1 MRIEPERLVCA
12 YHRAHQQQ
20 RPSRPEAWDAFPWLL
35 PPPTFEALLPPLRT
49 IYETENSYDPAREL
63 QSVTPEDVRP
73 GYEMGTL
80 KKVMKTVD
88 TVYDSLE
95 IGHDV
100 KEATDEYV
108 PWGRV
113 LAVFHHYGRREPI
126 LYALSD
132 GACKGV
138 AASVT
143 VQTRAASVP
152 VGDCSACGTE
162 QTAAWLVWLLRR
174 LYGAATPLTVRPRA
188 VEEAIEVAD
197 AWRLIRRGGSGE
209 WGMAITDAGK
219 IWLLAHCRE
228 QGEELDHTAAERRAI
243 QNIIDARGAQGM
255 NVNQGNVNQGN
266 VNFGTQ
272 GDVNQG
278 NRGPIAVRAGT
289 DVAVLSQALDLIA
302 QNHQQLNLSLE
313 QTGQLWQALTEMRT
327 SIEQG
332 NPHAPAAARAGRTVL
347 ALGKDVLVKAGTDIM
362 LTMLQRVAGIG

>member
-1 MRIEPERLVCA
+1 MRLP
-12 YHRAHQQQ
+12 
-20 RPSRPEAWDAFPWLL
+20 PSPTAAAAVAACGLGCVPWLL

-49 IYETENSYDPAREL
+49 INETEKSSHCPAREL

-73 GYEMGTL
+73 GYEVGAL

-108 PWGRV
+108 PWRRV

-126 LYALSD
+126 LYALTD

-162 QTAAWLVWLLRR
+162 QTAAGLVWLLRR

-197 AWRLIRRGGSGE
+197 VWRLIRRDGSGE

-228 QGEELDHTAAERRAI
+228 QSEELDHTAAERRAI

-255 NVNQGNVNQGN
+255 NVNQGN
-266 VNFGTQ
+266 
-272 GDVNQG
+272 
-278 NRGPIAVRAGT
+278 RGPIAVQART

-302 QNHQQLNLSLE
+302 QNHQQLNLGVSRWK
-313 QTGQLWQALTEMRT
+313 QLILR
-327 SIEQG
+327 G
-332 NPHAPAAARAGRTVL
+332 GRRRL
-347 ALGKDVLVKAGTDIM
+347 LLGFGSRGYGVVGC
-362 LTMLQRVAGIG
+362 